1 MKHIQIQKRIS
12 VRGGDKMRKTKKVLA
27 LYRRG
32 IKALKKIKTLKRLEK
47 AVIALE
53 VLAKIKTTKK
63 GDIKITSKAFK
74 KKRRSA
80 KQKAATRKL
89 VAFNKRNR

>member
-1 MKHIQIQKRIS
+1 MRS
-12 VRGGDKMRKTKKVLA
+12 GGDKMKRTKKVLA

-53 VLAKIKTTKK
+53 QIAKIRGTKK
-63 GDIKITSKAFK
+63 GDIRITSKAYK
-74 KKRRSA
+74 SKKRRSA

-89 VAFNKRNR
+89 VAWNKRNR

>member
-1 MKHIQIQKRIS
+1 MRS
-12 VRGGDKMRKTKKVLA
+12 GGDKMKKSKKVLA

-32 IKALKKIKTLKRLEK
+32 IRALKKIKTLKRLEK

-53 VLAKIKTTKK
+53 QIAKITGTKK
-63 GDIKITSKAFK
+63 GDIKITSRAYKP
-74 KKRRSA
+74 KRTA

-89 VAFNKRNR
+89 VAWNKRNR

>member
-1 MKHIQIQKRIS
+1 MKR
-12 VRGGDKMRKTKKVLA
+12 TKKILA

-63 GDIKITSKAFK
+63 GDIKITSTAFK
-74 KKRRSA
+74 NGKEKSKKAR
-80 KQKAATRKL
+80 QKKL
-89 VAFNKRNR
+89 VGLNRWRVSQGLKRITVKK

>member
-1 MKHIQIQKRIS
+1 MK
-12 VRGGDKMRKTKKVLA
+12 KTKKVLA

-53 VLAKIKTTKK
+53 QLAKIKTTKK
-63 GDIKITSKAFK
+63 GDIKITSVAFK
-74 KKRRSA
+74 NGKKKKKWGNKTP
-80 KQKAATRKL
+80 KQIAAI
-89 VAFNKRNR
+89 KRNFKLRNR

>member
-1 MKHIQIQKRIS
+1 MKR
-12 VRGGDKMRKTKKVLA
+12 TKKVLA

-32 IKALKKIKTLKRLEK
+32 IKALKKINSVAKLER
-47 AVIALE
+47 AVRALE
-53 VLAKIKTTKK
+53 QLAKIRGTKK
-63 GDIKITSKAFK
+63 GQRRKTARRAYMP

-89 VAFNKRNR
+89 VAWNKRNR

>member
-1 MKHIQIQKRIS
+1 MRY
-12 VRGGDKMRKTKKVLA
+12 GGDKMRKTKRVLA

-53 VLAKIKTTKK
+53 QLAKITTTKK
-63 GDIKITSKAFK
+63 GDIKITSRAFK
-74 KKRRSA
+74 KKPRSA

-89 VAFNKRNR
+89 VAWNKRTR

>member
-1 MKHIQIQKRIS
+1 MQY
-12 VRGGDKMRKTKKVLA
+12 GGDKMRKTKKVLA

-32 IKALKKIKTLKRLEK
+32 IKALKKITTIKRLEK
-47 AVIALE
+47 AVEALE
-53 VLAKIKTTKK
+53 VLAKIKGTRK
-63 GDIKITSKAFK
+63 GGIKITSRAYKS

-89 VAFNKRNR
+89 VAWNKRNR

>member
-1 MKHIQIQKRIS
+1 MRS
-12 VRGGDKMRKTKKVLA
+12 GGDKMKRTKKVLA

-32 IKALKKIKTLKRLEK
+32 IRALKKIKTLKRLEK

-53 VLAKIKTTKK
+53 QIAKIRGTKK
-63 GDIKITSKAFK
+63 GMIRITSKAYK
-74 KKRRSA
+74 NGRKGRRTA

-89 VAFNKRNR
+89 VAWNKRNR

>member
-1 MKHIQIQKRIS
+1 
-12 VRGGDKMRKTKKVLA
+12 MRKTKKVLA

-32 IKALKKIKTLKRLEK
+32 IKALKKITTIKRLEK
-47 AVIALE
+47 AVEALE
-53 VLAKIKTTKK
+53 VLAKIKGTRK
-63 GDIKITSKAFK
+63 GGIKITSRAYKS

-89 VAFNKRNR
+89 VAWNKRNR

>member
-1 MKHIQIQKRIS
+1 LQY
-12 VRGGDKMRKTKKVLA
+12 GGDKMRKTKKVLA

-32 IKALKKIKTLKRLEK
+32 IKALKKITTIKRLEK
-47 AVIALE
+47 AVEALE
-53 VLAKIKTTKK
+53 VLAKIKGTRK
-63 GDIKITSKAFK
+63 GGIKITSRAYKP

-89 VAFNKRNR
+89 VAWNKRNR

>member
-1 MKHIQIQKRIS
+1 
-12 VRGGDKMRKTKKVLA
+12 MRKTKKVLA

-32 IKALKKIKTLKRLEK
+32 IKALKKINTIKRLER

-53 VLAKIKTTKK
+53 QLAKIKTTKK
-63 GDIKITSKAFK
+63 GDIKITSIAYNGRR

-89 VAFNKRNR
+89 VAWNKRNR

>member
-1 MKHIQIQKRIS
+1 MKR
-12 VRGGDKMRKTKKVLA
+12 TKKVLA

-53 VLAKIKTTKK
+53 QIAKIRGTKK
-63 GDIKITSKAFK
+63 GDIRITSKAYK
-74 KKRRSA
+74 KKGRSA

-89 VAFNKRNR
+89 VAWNRRNR

>member
-1 MKHIQIQKRIS
+1 MILKLTPIQKQIS
-12 VRGGDKMRKTKKVLA
+12 VHGGDKMRKTKKVLA

-63 GDIKITSKAFK
+63 GDIKITSTAFK
-74 KKRRSA
+74 RTA
-80 KQKAATRKL
+80 KQKAATKKL
-89 VAFNKRNR
+89 IAFNKRNR

>member
-1 MKHIQIQKRIS
+1 MLS
-12 VRGGDKMRKTKKVLA
+12 GGDRMRKTKKVLA

-53 VLAKIKTTKK
+53 QLAKIKTTKK
-63 GDIKITSKAFK
+63 GDIKITSVAFK
-74 KKRRSA
+74 NGKKKSKKAR
-80 KQKAATRKL
+80 QKKLAALNRWRESQGL
-89 VAFNKRNR
+89 KRITVKK

>member
-1 MKHIQIQKRIS
+1 
-12 VRGGDKMRKTKKVLA
+12 MRKTKKVLA

-63 GDIKITSKAFK
+63 GDIKITSTAFK
-74 KKRRSA
+74 KKRKSSKRRSA

-89 VAFNKRNR
+89 VAWNKRNR